1 MSLIKQVVGAWQ
13 RCRVELCELAVTAA
27 AYVFSST
34 ERCFLECGAV
44 AFQLFGRGKDAR
56 RNKAKLR
63 DMLNELND
71 GLTHI
76 KDGGT

>member
-1 MSLIKQVVGAWQ
+1 MRRILKARDADIA
-13 RCRVELCELAVTAA
+13 RLRDD
-27 AYVFSST
+27 
-34 ERCFLECGAV
+34 LE
-44 AFQLFGRGKDAR
+44 DAR
-56 RNKAKLR
+56 RDKAKLR